1 MGKYFAEFCEKADP
15 HLSKLGPREEV
26 FTEVFSWYLCGK
38 RGKEEIL
45 DKAQISKWAGG
56 KPVTRKI
63 TDQAINSP
71 DAAAQEYARVFD
83 SLLSAPL
90 GDNKNRH
97 QNEDESI
104 NMLNITMDEFLQTF
118 PYAIPFKDVNHSL
131 AEALTTALVY
141 DGIHEADKYRI
152 DPVIYN
158 SISGKL
164 KECKE
169 KNEYFSVMHILD
181 ILMRPPMK
189 LLKEMLKAAGN
200 DLEKTWETR
209 IAQYRKNAPPNK
221 YTETS
226 LIDIELVD
234 QAKLLAYFR
243 PIYSSRTHNAMEID
257 FCRALVRCDE
267 NKSSTIERLKN
278 DLGDLADFDKWDA
291 LAIECRKR
299 LRTG

>member
-1 MGKYFAEFCEKADP
+1 
-15 HLSKLGPREEV
+15 
-26 FTEVFSWYLCGK
+26 
-38 RGKEEIL
+38 
-45 DKAQISKWAGG
+45 
-56 KPVTRKI
+56 
-63 TDQAINSP
+63 
-71 DAAAQEYARVFD
+71 
-83 SLLSAPL
+83 
-90 GDNKNRH
+90 
-97 QNEDESI
+97 
-104 NMLNITMDEFLQTF
+104 
-118 PYAIPFKDVNHSL
+118 
-131 AEALTTALVY
+131 
-141 DGIHEADKYRI
+141 
-152 DPVIYN
+152 
-158 SISGKL
+158 
-164 KECKE
+164 
-169 KNEYFSVMHILD
+169 
-181 ILMRPPMK
+181 
-189 LLKEMLKAAGN
+189 MLKAAGN

>member
-1 MGKYFAEFCEKADP
+1 
-15 HLSKLGPREEV
+15 
-26 FTEVFSWYLCGK
+26 
-38 RGKEEIL
+38 
-45 DKAQISKWAGG
+45 
-56 KPVTRKI
+56 
-63 TDQAINSP
+63 
-71 DAAAQEYARVFD
+71 
-83 SLLSAPL
+83 
-90 GDNKNRH
+90 
-97 QNEDESI
+97 
-104 NMLNITMDEFLQTF
+104 MLNITMDEFLQTF

-152 DPVIYN
+152 DPGIYN

-200 DLEKTWETR
+200 DREKTWETR